1 MSLRAHLAFNPRPRR
16 LSTSTDA
23 FELHPD
29 VRSYGTTLSVRER
42 YTSALDAFYAMYRHN
57 VSALAIVDDTNAIVA
72 NVSVSDLRGIKP
84 DDVDQLA
91 SPVVDYLRRRRRE
104 VRPIP
109 WFPYDRVG
117 VVNAVS

>member
-1 MSLRAHLAFNPRPRR
+1 
-16 LSTSTDA
+16 
-23 FELHPD
+23 
-29 VRSYGTTLSVRER
+29 
-42 YTSALDAFYAMYRHN
+42 MYRHN

-91 SPVVDYLRRRRRE
+91 SPVVDYLRRRSRE